1 MKRIFQLMAVAACLA
16 LNLGC
21 SATGKR
27 DSFIFTADL
36 PENFFYVATVY
47 YKPAAGQTCTVPPR
61 QNLATEFNR
70 HWRTEYKLDS
80 QIDLYRTING
90 CEMALH
96 RVSLSIKA
104 TYGKDYGDMSSDFG
118 GIAVRNWANDKY
130 KGTFNAQG
138 DGEFFGRCQWW
149 FRTIGKK
156 RYITKIL
163 NCLNTDSQGVQFGAR
178 PFAAYT
184 LEELAGK
191 TIRLK
196 ISLASKEKPGWG
208 DTWVEVPGGW
218 KRCMGKSFTDQP
230 GYCDGNYTDFST
242 FKMPD
247 GRICTIYPGCTENN
261 ETAK

>member
-1 MKRIFQLMAVAACLA
+1 MKRTFQLVALTACLA
-16 LNLGC
+16 LTLGC

-27 DSFIFTADL
+27 DSFTFTADL
-36 PENFFYVATVY
+36 PKDFFYVATVY
-47 YKPAAGQTCTVPPR
+47 YKPAAGQTCTVAPR
-61 QNLATEFNR
+61 QNLAKEFNR

-104 TYGKDYGDMSSDFG
+104 TYGEDYGDMSSDFG
-118 GIAVRNWANDKY
+118 GIAVRNWTNDKY

-138 DGEFFGRCQWW
+138 DGEFFGRCQWL

-184 LEELAGK
+184 LEELAGR

-196 ISLASKEKPGWG
+196 IKLAEEEEPYMG
-208 DTWVEVPGGW
+208 DTWIKLPNGW
-218 KRCMGKSFTDQP
+218 KRCMGDNFEDQDAF
-230 GYCDGNYTDFST
+230 CLGNYKNFST

-247 GRICTIYPGCTENN
+247 GRICTVYPNCTETN
-261 ETAK
+261 EVSP